1 VDTSRPSLRTNWTR
15 LPPPQSNDIW
25 RCSNDAETVSNVHSL
40 ANEALIITIFVLVG
54 LLAAVSVTIAV
65 LNSAAPKYRLLNE
78 N

>member
-1 VDTSRPSLRTNWTR
+1 
-15 LPPPQSNDIW
+15 
-25 RCSNDAETVSNVHSL
+25 VHSL